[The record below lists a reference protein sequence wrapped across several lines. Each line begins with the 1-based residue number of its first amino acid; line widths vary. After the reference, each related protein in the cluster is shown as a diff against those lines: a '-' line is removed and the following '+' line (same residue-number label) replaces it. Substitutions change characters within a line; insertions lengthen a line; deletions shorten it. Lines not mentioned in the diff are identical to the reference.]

1 MSAKKKINIID
12 FNTIIEE
19 EEKEKEQKNTKELNA
34 RQKLEEAKDH
44 ALDEFDSFSEDC
56 NKFMSHIEKY
66 DSIRILNCSR
76 IIRDCF
82 DVILNSMKITIE
94 NDEEIKGYL
103 GEAYSEG
110 RKDFYKKMLSAIQ
123 SNKNN
128 NKN

>member
-1 MSAKKKINIID
+1 MAVKKKVNIID
-12 FNTIIEE
+12 FSTIVAE
-19 EEKEKEQKNTKELNA
+19 EEKEKKQKATKELSA
-34 RQKLEEAKDH
+34 RQKLEEAKGH
-44 ALDEFDSFSEDC
+44 ALNEFDSFSEDC
-56 NKFMSHIEKY
+56 DNFMTNIEKY
-66 DSIRILNCSR
+66 DSIRILNCSH

-94 NDEEIKGYL
+94 NNEEVKDYL